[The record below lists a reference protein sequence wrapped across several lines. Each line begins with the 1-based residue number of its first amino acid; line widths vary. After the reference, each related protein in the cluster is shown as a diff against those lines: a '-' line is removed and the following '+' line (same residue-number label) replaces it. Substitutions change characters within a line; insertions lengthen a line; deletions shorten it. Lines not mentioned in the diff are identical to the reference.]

1 MEIVQ
6 KTNTAEVRVEPI
18 EYDGNR
24 RIDVRLWVWAVEQS
38 KMIPTKRGVSLKA
51 DEVDGFIADVKRAEQ
66 ALLEAA

>member
-1 MEIVQ
+1 MKIVQ
-6 KTNTAEVRVEPI
+6 KKNTAEVRVEPI

-24 RIDVRLWVWAVEQS
+24 RIDVRLWVWAVEQA
-38 KMIPTKRGVSLKA
+38 KMIPPKRGVSLKA